1 MRISRALAAI
11 ALLFMTSADSRTAE
25 TEKDQQ
31 AAKKALQSL
40 YEYIGAW
47 NGNGESKAGK
57 SEFWKETMN
66 WGWKFGKDGS
76 SWLQVEFKDDKTFD
90 KGEMKF
96 LPDLKKYQLTLTDKD
111 KKEQVFVGEI
121 KQKRLVFTRVDD
133 KSSDKFTLSMFTTND
148 GALFKMEYAV
158 QSGGK
163 GIAKKLFEVN
173 HKKDGVSLSGG
184 KKNECVVSGG
194 VGTIAVSFGG
204 KTYYVCCSG
213 CRDAFNENPKKFV
226 DEFEKK
232 SK

>member
-1 MRISRALAAI
+1 L
-11 ALLFMTSADSRTAE
+11 
-25 TEKDQQ
+25 
-31 AAKKALQSL
+31 
-40 YEYIGAW
+40 
-47 NGNGESKAGK
+47 
-57 SEFWKETMN
+57 
-66 WGWKFGKDGS
+66 
-76 SWLQVEFKDDKTFD
+76 
-90 KGEMKF
+90 KF
-96 LPDLKKYQLTLTDKD
+96 LPDQKKYQLTFTAKD
-111 KKEQVFVGEI
+111 KKEQVFTGEI

-163 GIAKKLFEVN
+163 GIDKKLFEVN
-173 HKKDGVSLSGG
+173 HKKEGASLAGG

-194 VGTIAVSFGG
+194 VGTMAVSFGG

-226 DEFEKK
+226 EEFEKK

>member
-1 MRISRALAAI
+1 MRYLKTVGAV
-11 ALLFMTSADSRTAE
+11 ALLMLTSADSRTAE
-25 TEKDQQ
+25 TEKDKQ
-31 AAKKALQSL
+31 AAKTALQNL
-40 YEYIGAW
+40 QEYIGAW
-47 NGNGESKAGK
+47 NGNGESKSGK
-57 SEFWKETMN
+57 SEFWKESMN

-96 LPDLKKYQLTLTDKD
+96 LPDQKKYQLTLTAKD
-111 KKEQVFVGEI
+111 KKEQVFSGEI

-163 GIAKKLFEVN
+163 GLDKKLFEVN
-173 HKKDGVSLSGG
+173 HKKEGASLSGG

-194 VGTIAVSFGG
+194 VGTIAVSYGG

-226 DEFEKK
+226 EEFEKK